1 MITSDLKNLKRKA
14 CEKQHGKKNC
24 NKNGNAI
31 GQETVNAPVENT
43 NPIKKNEKEKA
54 KQHFKLIFT
63 ILHKYFP

>member
-1 MITSDLKNLKRKA
+1 M
-14 CEKQHGKKNC
+14 KNC
-24 NKNGNAI
+24 DKNGNAI